1 MLRFIC
7 EPFYTH
13 MEISDV
19 TYLPQDMACPIDSRY
34 YGANPEFLNRLK
46 PYVSEEAYV
55 RYQARVE
62 VALAEVLVEQNIAPA
77 TFAEEL
83 KSASKKIKVE
93 DVYAEE
99 QRIGHNIRALVNCLK
114 TYISKTAQPFVHL
127 CATSN
132 DITDT
137 AMALRLK
144 ELTREILLPDLIRL
158 ENTIITLSRAHA
170 DTIQI
175 GRTHGQHAIP
185 ITFGYAMANYA
196 ARVGNRIH
204 LIENARLN
212 LRGQLSGAVGA
223 YNALSLLVPENTVD
237 FERSVLQKLGL
248 QPVDTQI
255 STQIVHPE
263 YITDLV
269 HAVTSTF
276 SVLANIADDI
286 RQLHRSEIGE
296 VHERYD
302 ADRVGSST
310 MPHKQNPSN
319 FEFVKS
325 MWKAMMP
332 RMMTLY
338 MDQISEHQRD
348 LTNSA
353 SARFITELFTAFIY
367 ATNRLTN
374 ALDRLE
380 VDKNSMSRQL
390 QGTEFEAI
398 LAEPLYILL
407 TTQGHPDGYGGAK
420 KVVEQAR
427 ITGTSVAELM
437 WKDKSL
443 APYLKNLSTEQRNLF
458 ENPQTYIGAAIQQ
471 THATCNHWETHCQQ
485 LAEQLKSESQSLG

>member
-1 MLRFIC
+1 M
-7 EPFYTH
+7 
-13 MEISDV
+13 

-34 YGANPEFLNRLK
+34 YGTNPEFLKRLK
-46 PYVSEEAYV
+46 PYVSEEGYV

-62 VALAEVLVEQNIAPA
+62 VALAQVLVERKIAPP
-77 TFAEEL
+77 TLAEEL
-83 KSASKKIKVE
+83 EKASREISVE

-99 QRIGHNIRALVNCLK
+99 RRIGHNIRALVNCLK
-114 TYISKTAQPFVHL
+114 KHVSEQAQPFIHL

-144 ELTREILLPDLIRL
+144 ELTRDILLPDLIQL
-158 ENTIITLSRAHA
+158 EHVLLGLARTHA
-170 DTIQI
+170 ETIQM

-185 ITFGYAMANYA
+185 ITFGYAMANYV
-196 ARVGNRIH
+196 ARVGNRIEQ
-204 LIENARLN
+204 IETARVN

-223 YNALSLLVPENTVD
+223 YNALSLLVPDNTIE
-237 FERSVLQKLGL
+237 FERDVLAKLGL
-248 QPVDTQI
+248 RPVDTQV
-255 STQIVHPE
+255 STQIIHPE
-263 YITDLV
+263 YVTDLV
-269 HAVTSTF
+269 HAVTSAF

-310 MPHKQNPSN
+310 MPHKRNPSN

-367 ATNRLTN
+367 AISRLTD
-374 ALDRLE
+374 AMKRLE
-380 VDKNSMSRQL
+380 VDQDAMSAQL
-390 QGTEFEAI
+390 KGTKFEAI

-407 TTQGHPDGYGGAK
+407 TAQGHPDGYGGAR
-420 KVVEQAR
+420 KVVDQAR
-427 ITGTSVAELM
+427 ATGEPISKLM
-437 WKDKSL
+437 WADETL
-443 APYLKNLSTEQRNLF
+443 APYLKNLSAKQRELF
-458 ENPQTYIGAAIQQ
+458 ENPQRYIGAAVQQ
-471 THATCNHWETHCQQ
+471 THATCDEWATRCQRLTQQ
-485 LAEQLKSESQSLG
+485 LNDEPKASQ

>member
-1 MLRFIC
+1 M
-7 EPFYTH
+7 
-13 MEISDV
+13 

-34 YGANPEFLNRLK
+34 YGTNPDFLKRLK
-46 PYVSEEAYV
+46 PYVSEEGYV
-55 RYQARVE
+55 RYQAKVE
-62 VALAEVLVEQNIAPA
+62 VALAQVLVERKIAPPSLA
-77 TFAEEL
+77 QEL
-83 KSASKKIKVE
+83 EKAAQAIKVE

-99 QRIGHNIRALVNCLK
+99 RRIGHNIRALVNCLK
-114 TYISKTAQPFVHL
+114 QHVSEKAQPFIHL

-144 ELTREILLPDLIRL
+144 ELTRDILLPDLIRL
-158 ENTIITLSRAHA
+158 ENVLIELARKHA
-170 DTIQI
+170 DTIQM

-185 ITFGYAMANYA
+185 ITFGYSVANYA
-196 ARVGNRIH
+196 ARLGNRIEQ
-204 LIENARLN
+204 IEQARVN

-223 YNALSLLVPENTVD
+223 YNALTLLVPENTVD
-237 FERSVLQKLGL
+237 FERDVLAKLGL
-248 QPVDTQI
+248 KPVDTQV
-255 STQIVHPE
+255 STQVVHPE
-263 YITDLV
+263 YVADLV
-269 HAVTSTF
+269 HSVTSAF

-302 ADRVGSST
+302 AERVGSST
-310 MPHKQNPSN
+310 MPHKRNPSN

-353 SARFITELFTAFIY
+353 SARFITELMTAFIY
-367 ATNRLTN
+367 TTYRLTD
-374 ALDRLE
+374 AMERLE
-380 VDKNSMSRQL
+380 VDSDAMAAQL

-407 TTQGHPDGYGGAK
+407 TAQGHPDGYGGAR
-420 KVVEQAR
+420 KVVDQAR
-427 ITGTSVAELM
+427 TTGNPISALM
-437 WKDKSL
+437 WEDDTL
-443 APYLKNLSTEQRNLF
+443 APYLKNLTDEQRQLF
-458 ENPQTYIGAAIQQ
+458 ENPQRYIGASIQQ
-471 THATCNHWETHCQQ
+471 THATCDEWSSRCARLSQQ
-485 LAEQLKSESQSLG
+485 LSGETIPSP

>member
-1 MLRFIC
+1 M
-7 EPFYTH
+7 
-13 MEISDV
+13 

-34 YGANPEFLNRLK
+34 YGTTPEFLNRLR
-46 PYVSEEAYV
+46 PYVSEEGYV

-62 VALAEVLVEQNIAPA
+62 VALAQVLVERKIAPP
-77 TFAEEL
+77 TLAEDL
-83 KSASKKIKVE
+83 KQSSLAINVE

-99 QRIGHNIRALVNCLK
+99 RRIGHNIRALVNCLK
-114 TYISKTAQPFVHL
+114 QHVSEEAQPFIHL

-144 ELTREILLPDLIRL
+144 ELTRDILLPDLIQL
-158 ENTIITLSRAHA
+158 EDTLLGLARKHA
-170 DTIQI
+170 DTVQM
-175 GRTHGQHAIP
+175 GRTHGQHATP
-185 ITFGYAMANYA
+185 ITFGYAMANYV
-196 ARVGNRIH
+196 ARVGNRIEQ
-204 LIENARLN
+204 IEEARLN

-223 YNALSLLVPENTVD
+223 YNALSLLIPDDTVG
-237 FERSVLQKLGL
+237 FERDVLQKLGL
-248 QPVDTQI
+248 RPIDTQV
-255 STQIVHPE
+255 STQVIHPE

-269 HAVTSTF
+269 HTVTSTF
-276 SVLANIADDI
+276 SVLANLADDI

-310 MPHKQNPSN
+310 MPHKRNPSN

-332 RMMTLY
+332 RMITLY

-367 ATNRLTN
+367 AIYRLTK
-374 ALDRLE
+374 ALKRLE
-380 VDKNSMSRQL
+380 VDKDAMSAHL
-390 QGTEFEAI
+390 KGTEFEAI

-407 TTQGHPDGYGGAK
+407 TVHGCPDGYSGARK
-420 KVVEQAR
+420 IVDQAR
-427 ITGTSVAELM
+427 ATGEPISKLM
-437 WKDKSL
+437 WADETIE
-443 APYLKNLSTEQRNLF
+443 PYLKTLSSEQRDLF
-458 ENPQTYIGAAIQQ
+458 KNPQRYIGAAVQQ
-471 THATCNHWETHCQQ
+471 THATCDEWATRCQKLVQ
-485 LAEQLKSESQSLG
+485 KLNDEPTPAT

>member
-1 MLRFIC
+1 M
-7 EPFYTH
+7 
-13 MEISDV
+13 

-34 YGANPEFLNRLK
+34 YGTNPEFLKRLK
-46 PYVSEEAYV
+46 PYVSEEGYV
-55 RYQARVE
+55 SYQAKVE
-62 VALAEVLVEQNIAPA
+62 VALAQVLVERKIAPPSL
-77 TFAEEL
+77 AEEL
-83 KSASKKIKVE
+83 EKASRAITVE
-93 DVYAEE
+93 EVYAEE
-99 QRIGHNIRALVNCLK
+99 RRIGHNVRALVNCLK
-114 TYISKTAQPFVHL
+114 QHVNEKAQPFIHL

-144 ELTREILLPDLIRL
+144 ELTRDIILPDLIQL
-158 ENTIITLSRAHA
+158 EDTLLGLARDHA
-170 DTIQI
+170 STVQM
-175 GRTHGQHAIP
+175 GRTHGQHATP
-185 ITFGYAMANYA
+185 ITFGYAMANYV
-196 ARVGNRIH
+196 ARLGNRIEQ
-204 LIENARLN
+204 IELARVN

-223 YNALSLLVPENTVD
+223 YNALALLVPHDTVG
-237 FERSVLQKLGL
+237 FERDVLEKLGL
-248 QPVDTQI
+248 RPVDTQV

-263 YITDLV
+263 YMTDLV

-310 MPHKQNPSN
+310 MPHKRNPSN

-353 SARFITELFTAFIY
+353 SARFITELCTAFVY
-367 ATNRLTN
+367 ATSRLTD
-374 ALDRLE
+374 ALKRLE
-380 VDKNSMSRQL
+380 VDEDAMSAQL
-390 QGTEFEAI
+390 KGTEFEAI

-407 TTQGHPDGYGGAK
+407 TAQGHPDGYGGARK
-420 KVVEQAR
+420 IVDQAR
-427 ITGTSVAELM
+427 ATGDPISKLM
-437 WKDKSL
+437 WADKTL
-443 APYLKNLSTEQRNLF
+443 EPYLKNLSAEQRDLF
-458 ENPQTYIGAAIQQ
+458 ENPQRYIGAAVQQ
-471 THATCNHWETHCQQ
+471 THATCDEWTKRCQELTQRLNDETRTAKQAPQ
-485 LAEQLKSESQSLG
+485 N

>member
-1 MLRFIC
+1 
-7 EPFYTH
+7 
-13 MEISDV
+13 
-19 TYLPQDMACPIDSRY
+19 MACPIDSRY
-34 YGANPEFLNRLK
+34 YGTNPTFLKRLK
-46 PYVSEEAYV
+46 PYVSEEGYV

-62 VALAEVLVEQNIAPA
+62 VALAQVLVERKLAPPA
-77 TFAEEL
+77 LAEEL
-83 KSASKKIKVE
+83 EKASHAIRVE

-114 TYISKTAQPFVHL
+114 KHVSKRVQPFIHL

-144 ELTREILLPDLIRL
+144 ELTRDILLPDLIQL
-158 ENTIITLSRAHA
+158 EKTLLSLARHHA
-170 DTIQI
+170 ETIQM
-175 GRTHGQHAIP
+175 GRTHGQHATP
-185 ITFGYAMANYA
+185 ITFGYAMANYV
-196 ARVGNRIH
+196 ARVGNRIEQ
-204 LIENARLN
+204 IENARVN

-223 YNALSLLVPENTVD
+223 YNALSLLVPDNTVG
-237 FERSVLQKLGL
+237 FECDVLAKLGL
-248 QPVDTQI
+248 RPIDTQV
-255 STQIVHPE
+255 STQIIHPE
-263 YITDLV
+263 YVTDLV
-269 HAVTSTF
+269 HAVTSAF

-302 ADRVGSST
+302 TERVGSST
-310 MPHKQNPSN
+310 MPHKRNPSN

-367 ATNRLTN
+367 ASYRLTD
-374 ALDRLE
+374 ALKRLE
-380 VDKNSMSRQL
+380 VDKDAMSVQL
-390 QGTEFEAI
+390 KGTAFEAI

-407 TTQGHPDGYGGAK
+407 TAHGHPDGYGGART
-420 KVVEQAR
+420 VVDQAR
-427 ITGTSVAELM
+427 ATGEPISKLM
-437 WKDKSL
+437 WEDETL
-443 APYLKNLSTEQRNLF
+443 APYLNNLSAEQRDLF
-458 ENPQTYIGAAIQQ
+458 KNPQQYIGAAVQQ
-471 THATCNHWETHCQQ
+471 THVTCDEWDTRCARLTQQ
-485 LAEQLKSESQSLG
+485 LNDESTAQHSNR